1 MPPAYTATQKSA
13 ITQFMSF
20 TSSDRNTAVKHLK
33 LHNWNSEQA
42 VNGYFSG
49 GGAASAPSGSSKS
62 GLNKV
67 FDKYR
72 DDKTTPDT
80 IGVTGMMSYLNDIK
94 VELEDIGM
102 LAVSEIIQCPT
113 MGEMTREG
121 FTEGW
126 SAYNC
131 DTVDKQKSHMKNLLK
146 TLPSNKDTFTRIY
159 KYTYNIGRTG
169 NQKSVQLDTA
179 IEYWKVLFGSASSP
193 VRWNSHANPWLDWWV
208 EFLTTKWKKSVNKDV
223 WNETLKFANMTLEDE
238 SLGFWTEE
246 SSWPSV
252 VDEFVEWVKEKRGG
266 DEGEAMEVE

>member
-1 MPPAYTATQKSA
+1 MPPAYTTVQKNA

-20 TSSDRNTAVKHLK
+20 TSSERNTAVKHLK
-33 LHNWNSEQA
+33 LHDWNQEAA

-49 GGAASAPSGSSKS
+49 GGASSLPSSSSKS

-80 IGVTGMMSYLNDIK
+80 IGVTGMMGYLGDLK

-113 MGEMTREG
+113 MGEITREG
-121 FTEGW
+121 FTDGW
-126 SAYNC
+126 SSLNC
-131 DTVDKQKSHMKNLLK
+131 DTVDKQKAYMKNLLK
-146 TLPSNKDTFTRIY
+146 SLPTSKDTFTRIY

-169 NQKSVQLDTA
+169 NQKSVMLDTA
-179 IEYWKVLFGSASSP
+179 IEYWKVLFGSQFSP
-193 VRWNSHANPWLDWWV
+193 VRWNTANNPWLDWWV
-208 EFLTTKWKKSVNKDV
+208 DFLTTKWKKSVNKDV
-223 WNETLKFANMTLEDE
+223 WNETLKFAQQTLEDE

-252 VDEFVEWVKEKRGG
+252 VDEFVEWVKEKRQVVGG
-266 DEGEAMEVE
+266 DVMEVE